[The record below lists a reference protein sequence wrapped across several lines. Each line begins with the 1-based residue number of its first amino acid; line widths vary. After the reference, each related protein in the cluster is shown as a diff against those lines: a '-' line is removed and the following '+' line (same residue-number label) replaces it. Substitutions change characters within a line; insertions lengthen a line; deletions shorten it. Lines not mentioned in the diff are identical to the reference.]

1 MQFYAEIGRF
11 YAFFAVQN
19 VSKTQ
24 SKIVQNG
31 LKTVQNGFKTVQN
44 ARFLPPFFEAKKGGI
59 GKCGDYVN
67 FLRKLKTQFCPNSSK
82 FPPFLKQFPHFF
94 FVFGGQKR
102 GKSGKTGFQFGQG
115 DFAKGLVKGHFSK
128 KRDFSTV
135 QNPPN
140 PFFFLK

>member
-59 GKCGDYVN
+59 DKCGDFVN
-67 FLRKLKTQFCPNSSK
+67 FLRKLKMRFCPNSSK
-82 FPPFLKQFPHFF
+82 FPPFFKAIP
-94 FVFGGQKR
+94 
-102 GKSGKTGFQFGQG
+102 
-115 DFAKGLVKGHFSK
+115 
-128 KRDFSTV
+128 
-135 QNPPN
+135 
-140 PFFFLK
+140 PFFFRFWGTKKGEIGQNRFSVWTG